1 MKIMKTLCSF
11 TAFLVISVS
20 SAHAAPAM
28 YTVIDN
34 SSGALMNQSTA
45 EALWKEQMSAKL
57 IRLYPVKKWGFVSE
71 VEGGFDDT
79 KVCVIT
85 ARAMMLPRSGKALVD
100 HPAKT
105 ATAFGTHASAS
116 QQQCQALAK
125 AKLKEAIGAVSS
137 ALLTQ

>member
-11 TAFLVISVS
+11 TALLVISVS

-71 VEGGFDDT
+71 VE
-79 KVCVIT
+79 
-85 ARAMMLPRSGKALVD
+85 
-100 HPAKT
+100 
-105 ATAFGTHASAS
+105 
-116 QQQCQALAK
+116 
-125 AKLKEAIGAVSS
+125 AVSTIRRYAS
-137 ALLTQ
+137 SRRGR